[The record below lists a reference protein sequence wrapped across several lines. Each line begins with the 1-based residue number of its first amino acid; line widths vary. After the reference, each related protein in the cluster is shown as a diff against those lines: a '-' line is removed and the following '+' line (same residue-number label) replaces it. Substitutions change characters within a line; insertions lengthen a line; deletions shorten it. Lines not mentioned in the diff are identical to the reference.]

1 MTAPEQTLPRYPF
14 STDGDRLSPRLDEM
28 RARCPVGRVTTNGGD
43 EAWLVTGHREAR
55 TVLRDPRFAR
65 SLVAGDQSP
74 VQDAPIFAP
83 ELLDALEYLRRAG
96 LYEEVRRALGP
107 DLPDLPEEWLAG
119 EARSA
124 LAEVPGP
131 GGGRADLQA
140 VFAARLAGR
149 AMCRLLGLP
158 AADLPRLAAWAD
170 TDLTM
175 GLPTDAVHAN
185 WRGLRDHLMAR
196 MAPFADGERP
206 PGAGLLPRLAAA
218 NAAGAARADG
228 ADGAGAPALTREQLA
243 NVLGVVF
250 VAGYE
255 DLASFLGVAAFHLLG
270 RPDALEELRTR
281 PESAHGH
288 VEEAL
293 RFGVVLGN
301 ALARIATE
309 EAELAGVRLRPGEMV
324 LVSTDAANHD
334 PSAFPEPHRYIPER
348 RPNPHLRFGHGPH
361 YCPGAHLTRVVSR
374 IAFTELAK
382 VPGLRLAVPAEQV
395 GWEPDRM
402 AIMPAALPVHRRSRP
417 LPRPS

>member
-28 RARCPVGRVTTNGGD
+28 RARCPVARVATNGGD

-65 SLVAGDQSP
+65 SQVAAEHSP
-74 VQDAPIFAP
+74 VQDSPIFAP

-119 EARSA
+119 EARAA
-124 LAEVPGP
+124 LAELPGP
-131 GGGRADLQA
+131 GGGRADLQPA
-140 VFAARLAGR
+140 FAARLAGR

-175 GLPTDAVHAN
+175 GLPTEAVHAN

-218 NAAGAARADG
+218 NAAGPADPEG
-228 ADGAGAPALTREQLA
+228 ATGPNGAAGATARALTREQLA

-270 RPDALEELRTR
+270 RPDALDELRTC

-293 RFGVVLGN
+293 RFSVVLGN

-309 EAELAGVRLRPGEMV
+309 ETELAGVRLSPGEMV

-374 IAFTELAK
+374 VAFTELAR
-382 VPGLRLAVPAEQV
+382 VPGLRLAVPPEQV
-395 GWEPDRM
+395 GWVPDRM
-402 AIMPAALPVHRRSRP
+402 AIMPAALPVHRRA
-417 LPRPS
+417 